1 MQFHCNSAT
10 NLSQRQSIRH
20 SDASSRTLAKLYHCS
35 HTTVLRWKK
44 RQSPKDISSRP
55 HSVHFAFHPEEE
67 RLILTLRKIDMSLD
81 DILDELIDKKIARA
95 SQRSSIHRLLK
106 RNNLSRLP
114 SKRSH
119 EPPKVFREYPPG
131 YLHIDHFT
139 LPLFN
144 KIKHYCFVAIDRA
157 TRMVYLRV
165 YPNKSANSAC
175 DFITRCV
182 KFFHFPINTVLTDN
196 GREFTS
202 KYLHPGSKKLH
213 THLFDMACDLL
224 EIEHRLTKPYTPSTN
239 GMVERTNGRI
249 KSATI
254 YKTNYVSIEHLKQ
267 DFEDWMLLYNFV
279 RPHRRLNRK
288 TPASVAED
296 WGYNCDYLTDDKGTD
311 CTELGTNIMRHDN

>member
-1 MQFHCNSAT
+1 MQFHSNAAT
-10 NLSQRQSIRH
+10 NLSQRHRIRNCED
-20 SDASSRTLAKLYHCS
+20 SLRILAKMFDCS
-35 HTTVLRWKK
+35 ATTIQRWKK
-44 RQSPKDISSRP
+44 RDRADDNSSRP
-55 HSVHFAFHPEEE
+55 KLVRFAFTLEEE

-95 SQRSSIHRLLK
+95 SQRSSVHRLLK
-106 RNNLSRLP
+106 RNGLSRLP

-213 THLFDMACDLL
+213 THLFDLACDLL
-224 EIEHRLTKPYTPSTN
+224 EIEHRLTRPYTPSTN

-249 KSATI
+249 KRATI
-254 YKTNYVSIEHLKQ
+254 HKTNYVSIEHLKQ

-288 TPASVAED
+288 TPASVAEE
-296 WGYNCDYLTDDKGTD
+296 WGYNCDYLFVDKGTGYFD
-311 CTELGTNIMRHDN
+311 SCNQPCET